1 MSTRRK
7 EAIMRDIGMKMLEEG
22 QILSKGQYDR
32 CQPVPVRSALVIKQF
47 GSWARMVN
55 IMQASMPALFEEIR
69 LIPKEIEDINPL
81 EALANRTISKTA

>member
-1 MSTRRK
+1 MSTRKR

-22 QILSKGQYDR
+22 KILSKGQYDR
-32 CQPVPVRSALVIKQF
+32 CARVPVRSALVLKQF

-55 IMQASMPALFEEIR
+55 IMEATMPDLFEEIR
-69 LIPKEIEDINPL
+69 LIPQEVEEFDPL